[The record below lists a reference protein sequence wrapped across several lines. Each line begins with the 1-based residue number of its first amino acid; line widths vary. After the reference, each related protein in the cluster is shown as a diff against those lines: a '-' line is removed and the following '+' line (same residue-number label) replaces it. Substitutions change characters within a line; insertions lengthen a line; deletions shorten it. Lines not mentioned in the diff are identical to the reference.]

1 MKKKKPL
8 EERIQ
13 DYNECKE
20 IFGDAD
26 FTSIMIAE
34 SICDTYSERKQ
45 YDKAAEYAKRNYEAS
60 LREYGVDEPT
70 TFNLLAKLIGF
81 YEKAGDRE
89 SIDSVVDEY
98 YRIREETL
106 EIEIPDSTDDDI
118 LF

>member
-34 SICDTYSERKQ
+34 SICDTYSERKE

-81 YEKAGDRE
+81 YERAGDTK
-89 SIDSVVDEY
+89 SINSVVDEY

-106 EIEIPDSTDDDI
+106 EIEILDSTDEDI
-118 LF
+118 FF

>member
-34 SICDTYSERKQ
+34 SICDTYTVESK
-45 YDKAAEYAKRNYEAS
+45 
-60 LREYGVDEPT
+60 V
-70 TFNLLAKLIGF
+70 
-81 YEKAGDRE
+81 YEKLGE
-89 SIDSVVDEY
+89 
-98 YRIREETL
+98 
-106 EIEIPDSTDDDI
+106 
-118 LF
+118 

>member
-1 MKKKKPL
+1 MKEKKTL

-26 FTSIMIAE
+26 FTSIMIAS
-34 SICDTYSERKQ
+34 SICDTYCERKE

-60 LREYGVDEPT
+60 LKEYGVDNPM
-70 TFNLLAKLIGF
+70 TFNLLAKLIGY
-81 YEKAGDRE
+81 YESAGDRE

-106 EIEIPDSTDDDI
+106 EIEIPDSTDEDI
-118 LF
+118 FF

>member
-34 SICDTYSERKQ
+34 SICDTYSERKNMIRQ
-45 YDKAAEYAKRNYEAS
+45 RNMPKEIMKR
-60 LREYGVDEPT
+60 V
-70 TFNLLAKLIGF
+70 
-81 YEKAGDRE
+81 
-89 SIDSVVDEY
+89 
-98 YRIREETL
+98 
-106 EIEIPDSTDDDI
+106 
-118 LF
+118 